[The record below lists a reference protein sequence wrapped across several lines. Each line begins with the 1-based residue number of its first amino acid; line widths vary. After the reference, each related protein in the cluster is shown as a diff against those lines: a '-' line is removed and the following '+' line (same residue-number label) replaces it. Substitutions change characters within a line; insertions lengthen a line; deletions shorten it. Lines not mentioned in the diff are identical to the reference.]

1 MTKIKNK
8 TLALILA
15 AGKGSRM
22 GGADPKPLVLVMGKP
37 MVKRIITTL
46 KVLSFIDICVIVG
59 HKAEKIKQSLGD
71 EITYVLQENQ
81 KGTGHA
87 VKKAQEIVSKYQNI
101 FILPSDAPMISSKSI
116 QQLYDSHMKTNA
128 ACSFLSSIFP
138 FKLPYARVIRKNN
151 IVVDCI
157 EEIDADRK
165 TVKIN
170 ELFTSH
176 YLIGGSYLMEFI
188 NQIEPHRLT
197 GEYHLTD
204 IIKFFSE
211 RNYILNG
218 IQIACYQELMGINTK
233 EDLDFIESW
242 LESYDN

>member
-1 MTKIKNK
+1 MIKTKNK

-22 GGADPKPLVLVMGKP
+22 CGNTPKPLVPVMGTP
-37 MVKRIITTL
+37 MIKRIVNTL
-46 KVLSFIDICVIVG
+46 NLLSFIDICVIVG
-59 HKAEKIKQSLGD
+59 HNADKIKRSLGY
-71 EITYVLQENQ
+71 EVSYVLQKNQ

-87 VKKAQEIVSKYQNI
+87 VKKAQNIISKYKNI

-116 QQLYDSHMKTNA
+116 QRLYDSHIKINA
-128 ACSFLSSIFP
+128 HCSFLSSIFP
-138 FKLPYARVIRKNN
+138 FNLPYARVIRKNN
-151 IVVDCI
+151 IVVDCV
-157 EEIDADRK
+157 EEIDTDSS

-176 YLIGGSYLMEFI
+176 YLVEASYLIEFI
-188 NQIEPHRLT
+188 NKIKLHSIT

-211 RNYILNG
+211 QNYILNA
-218 IQIACYQELMGINTK
+218 IKIDCYQELMGINSK
-233 EDLDFIESW
+233 EDLNFIETW
-242 LESYDN
+242 LESYDK